1 MNFPVGY
8 HDFHKDTAFNFQL
21 NRFYSF
27 GCLSYD
33 TVAEIG
39 KEVRDFESW
48 SKSFLGRVES
58 FHNSGDLVASATCLR
73 AAIFFMLDD
82 EADANKQ
89 LHKSQLYEQCM
100 NEYQAAYKDAGLTY
114 VRVPFK
120 AGYFPVIY
128 KCHTE
133 GSKGDI
139 VIHGGYDSFIQEL
152 IPLIQ
157 CIYSNGYN
165 VYMFEGFGQG
175 EVLSRCEMKMKPEWE
190 ICTKVILDYF
200 QLNEVTLI
208 GISLGGYLAARAAAY
223 EDRIKRVV
231 LYDLIYDFYGALLE
245 KTPEELKKLI
255 NNLMEVPDSPKWK
268 SIEELMKANPFSLW
282 LFQQGRHVFG
292 NITTLYDYYKCI
304 KNYNIIALS
313 PLIRQ
318 DVLILAGAED
328 IYTVYFEKQM
338 KALTNAKS
346 VSGRIFTKEENA
358 SHHCQ
363 VGNVQLALDYILV
376 WVDSKLTY

>member
-1 MNFPVGY
+1 MNFPVGF

-27 GCLSYD
+27 GCLGYD
-33 TVAEIG
+33 VVAEIG
-39 KEVRDFESW
+39 KELTNFESW
-48 SKSFLGRVES
+48 SKAFLSRTQS
-58 FHNSGDLVASATCLR
+58 FHNNGDLIASATCLR
-73 AAIFFMLDD
+73 AAMFFALEKEGDV
-82 EADANKQ
+82 NKQ
-89 LHKSQLYEQCM
+89 LQKSQIYEQCM
-100 NEYQAAYKDAGLTY
+100 NEYQAAYQDAGLTY
-114 VRVPFK
+114 CHVPFE

-128 KCHTE
+128 KCHDN

-139 VIHGGYDSFIQEL
+139 VIHGGYDSFIQEF
-152 IPLIQ
+152 IPLMQ
-157 CIYSNGYN
+157 YMYASGYN

-175 EVLSRCEMKMKPEWE
+175 EVLNRCEMKMKPEWE
-190 ICTKVILDYF
+190 ICTKIILDRF

-223 EDRIKRVV
+223 EERIKRVV
-231 LYDLIYDFYGALLE
+231 LYDLIYDFYGAVLD
-245 KTPEELKKLI
+245 KVPDELKNLI

-268 SIEELMKANPFSLW
+268 SIEELMKANMFSLW
-282 LFQQGRHVFG
+282 LFQQGSHVFG

-304 KNYNIIALS
+304 MNYNTKALS
-313 PLIRQ
+313 PLIGQ

-338 KALTNAKS
+338 KDLTNAKS
-346 VSGRIFTKEENA
+346 VTGRIFTKEENA

-363 VGNVQLALDYILV
+363 VGNVQLALDYILS
-376 WVDSKLTY
+376 WIDSKL

>member
-1 MNFPVGY
+1 MKFPIGY
-8 HDFHKDTAFNFQL
+8 HDFHKDTVINFQL

-39 KEVRDFESW
+39 KESIDFESW
-48 SKSFLGRVES
+48 SKSFLGRAES
-58 FHNSGDLVASATCLR
+58 FHKNGDLVASATCLR
-73 AAIFFMLDD
+73 AAMFFMFD
-82 EADANKQ
+82 EEAEANTQ
-89 LHKSQLYEQCM
+89 LQQRYEQCM
-100 NEYQAAYKDAGLTY
+100 NEYQEAYKDARLTY
-114 VRVPFK
+114 VRVPFE

-128 KCHTE
+128 KCHAD

-139 VIHGGYDSFIQEL
+139 VIHGGYDSFLQEF
-152 IPLIQ
+152 IPLMKY
-157 CIYSNGYN
+157 IYSCGYN

-175 EVLSRCEMKMKPEWE
+175 EVLNRCGMKMKPEWE
-190 ICTKVILDYF
+190 VCTKIILDYF

-223 EDRIKRVV
+223 EERIRRVV

-245 KTPEELKKLI
+245 KMPDDLKKLI
-255 NNLMEVPDSPKWK
+255 NSLMKVPDSPKWK

-282 LFQQGRHVFG
+282 LFQQGRHVLG

-304 KNYNIIALS
+304 MNYNTIALS

-318 DVLILAGAED
+318 DVLILAGEED
-328 IYTVYFEKQM
+328 IYTIYFEKQM
-338 KALTNAKS
+338 KALTNARS
-346 VSGRIFTKEENA
+346 VRGRVFSKEENA

-363 VGNVQLALDYILV
+363 VGNVQLVLDYILA
-376 WVDSKLTY
+376 WVDSKL

>member
-1 MNFPVGY
+1 MNFPVGF
-8 HDFHKDTAFNFQL
+8 HDFHKDTVFNFQL

-33 TVAEIG
+33 TVSEIG
-39 KEVRDFESW
+39 RELTDFENWHKLFFS
-48 SKSFLGRVES
+48 RAES
-58 FHNSGDLVASATCLR
+58 FHNNGDLVASATCLR
-73 AAIFFMLDD
+73 AALFFMLDD
-82 EADANKQ
+82 EDDVNKQ
-89 LHKSQLYEQCM
+89 LQKSQIYEQCM

-114 VRVPFK
+114 VRVPFES
-120 AGYFPVIY
+120 GYFPVIY

-133 GSKGDI
+133 ESKGDI
-139 VIHGGYDSFIQEL
+139 VIHGGYDSFIQEFV
-152 IPLIQ
+152 PLLQ
-157 CIYSNGYN
+157 YIYSQGFN

-223 EDRIKRVV
+223 ENRIKRVV
-231 LYDLIYDFYGALLE
+231 LYDLIYDFYGAVLD
-245 KTPEELKKLI
+245 KAPEELQKLI
-255 NNLMEVPDSPKWK
+255 SNLLEVPDSPKWK
-268 SIEELMKANPFSLW
+268 SIEEIMKVNLFSLW

-292 NITTLYDYYKCI
+292 NITTLYDYFKCI
-304 KNYNIIALS
+304 KNYNTITLS
-313 PLIRQ
+313 PLIHQ

-328 IYTVYFEKQM
+328 IYTVYFEKQL

-363 VGNVQLALDYILV
+363 VGNVQLALDYILA
-376 WVDSKLTY
+376 WIDLKL

>member
-1 MNFPVGY
+1 MSFPVGF
-8 HDFHKDTAFNFQL
+8 HDFHQDVAFNFQL

-33 TVAEIG
+33 TIAKIG
-39 KEVRDFESW
+39 RELTDFESW
-48 SKSFLGRVES
+48 SKSFLSRAEL

-73 AAIFFMLDD
+73 AALFFMLDD
-82 EADANKQ
+82 KADASKQ
-89 LHKSQLYEQCM
+89 IQKSQLYEQCM

-114 VRVPFK
+114 VYVPFE

-128 KCHTE
+128 KCHTS

-139 VIHGGYDSFIQEL
+139 VIHGGYDSFIQEF
-152 IPLIQ
+152 IPLMQ
-157 CIYSNGYN
+157 YIYSNGYN

-175 EVLSRCEMKMKPEWE
+175 EVLSRCQMEMKPEWE

-231 LYDLIYDFYGALLE
+231 LYDLIYDFYGAVLV
-245 KTPEELKKLI
+245 KAPDELKKLI
-255 NNLMEVPDSPKWK
+255 NNLMETPDSPEWK
-268 SIEELMKANPFSLW
+268 SIEDLMKANPFSLW

-304 KNYNIIALS
+304 MNYNTIVFS

-346 VSGRIFTKEENA
+346 VSGRIFTKEESA

-363 VGNVQLALDYILV
+363 VGNVQLALDYILN
-376 WVDSKLTY
+376 WVDSKL

>member
-1 MNFPVGY
+1 MKFPIGY
-8 HDFHKDTAFNFQL
+8 HDFHKDTVINFQL

-39 KEVRDFESW
+39 KESIDFESW
-48 SKSFLGRVES
+48 SKSFLGRAES
-58 FHNSGDLVASATCLR
+58 FHKNGDLVASATCLR
-73 AAIFFMLDD
+73 AAMFFMFD
-82 EADANKQ
+82 EEAEANTQ
-89 LHKSQLYEQCM
+89 LQQRYEQCM
-100 NEYQAAYKDAGLTY
+100 NEYQKAYKDARLTY
-114 VRVPFK
+114 VRVPFE

-128 KCHTE
+128 KCHAD

-139 VIHGGYDSFIQEL
+139 VIHGGYDSFLQEF
-152 IPLIQ
+152 IPLMKY
-157 CIYSNGYN
+157 IYSCGYN

-175 EVLSRCEMKMKPEWE
+175 EVLNRCGMKMKPEWE
-190 ICTKVILDYF
+190 VCTKIILDYF

-223 EDRIKRVV
+223 EERIKRVV

-245 KTPEELKKLI
+245 KMPDDLKKLI
-255 NNLMEVPDSPKWK
+255 NSLMKVPDSPKWK

-282 LFQQGRHVFG
+282 LFQQGRHVLG

-304 KNYNIIALS
+304 MNYNTIALS
-313 PLIRQ
+313 PLIQQ
-318 DVLILAGAED
+318 DVLILAGEED
-328 IYTVYFEKQM
+328 IYTIYFEKQM
-338 KALTNAKS
+338 KALTNARS
-346 VSGRIFTKEENA
+346 VRGRVFSKEENA

-363 VGNVQLALDYILV
+363 VGNVQLVLDYILA
-376 WVDSKLTY
+376 WVDSKL

>member
-1 MNFPVGY
+1 MKFPIGY
-8 HDFHKDTAFNFQL
+8 HDFHKDTVINFQL

-39 KEVRDFESW
+39 KESIDFESW
-48 SKSFLGRVES
+48 SKSFLGRAES
-58 FHNSGDLVASATCLR
+58 FHKNGDLVASATCLR
-73 AAIFFMLDD
+73 AAMFFMFD
-82 EADANKQ
+82 EEAEANTQ
-89 LHKSQLYEQCM
+89 LQKRYEQCM
-100 NEYQAAYKDAGLTY
+100 NEYQEAYKDARLTY
-114 VRVPFK
+114 VRVPFE

-128 KCHTE
+128 KCHAD

-139 VIHGGYDSFIQEL
+139 VIHGGYDSFLQEF
-152 IPLIQ
+152 IPLMKY
-157 CIYSNGYN
+157 IYSCGYN

-175 EVLSRCEMKMKPEWE
+175 EVLNRCGMKMKPEWE
-190 ICTKVILDYF
+190 VCTKIILDYF

-223 EDRIKRVV
+223 EERIKRVV

-245 KTPEELKKLI
+245 KMPDDLKKLI
-255 NNLMEVPDSPKWK
+255 NSLMKVPDSPKWK

-282 LFQQGRHVFG
+282 LFQQGRHVLG

-304 KNYNIIALS
+304 MNYNTIALS

-318 DVLILAGAED
+318 DVLILAGEED
-328 IYTVYFEKQM
+328 IYTIYFEKQI
-338 KALTNAKS
+338 KALTNARS
-346 VSGRIFTKEENA
+346 VRGRVFSKEENA

-363 VGNVQLALDYILV
+363 VGNVQLVLDYILA
-376 WVDSKLTY
+376 WVDSKL

>member
-8 HDFHKDTAFNFQL
+8 HDFHKDTVINFQL

-39 KEVRDFESW
+39 KESTDFESW
-48 SKSFLGRVES
+48 SKSFLGRAES
-58 FHNSGDLVASATCLR
+58 FHKNGDLVASGTCLR
-73 AAIFFMLDD
+73 AAMFFMFDD
-82 EADANKQ
+82 EGEANTQ
-89 LHKSQLYEQCM
+89 LQQIYEQCM
-100 NEYQAAYKDAGLTY
+100 NEYQEAYKDARLIYT
-114 VRVPFK
+114 RVPFET
-120 AGYFPVIY
+120 GYFPVIY
-128 KCHTE
+128 KCHVD

-139 VIHGGYDSFIQEL
+139 VIHGGYDSFLQEF
-152 IPLIQ
+152 IPLMKY
-157 CIYSNGYN
+157 IYSSGYN

-175 EVLSRCEMKMKPEWE
+175 EVLNRCEMKMKPEWE
-190 ICTKVILDYF
+190 ICTKIILDYF
-200 QLNEVTLI
+200 QLEEVTLI
-208 GISLGGYLAARAAAY
+208 GISLGGYLAARAASY

-231 LYDLIYDFYGALLE
+231 LYDLIYDFYGALLN
-245 KTPEELKKLI
+245 KVPDDLKKLI
-255 NNLMEVPDSPKWK
+255 NGLMKVPDSPKWK
-268 SIEELMKANPFSLW
+268 SLEELMRANPFSLW

-304 KNYNIIALS
+304 MNYNTIALS

-318 DVLILAGAED
+318 DVLVLAGEED

-338 KALTNAKS
+338 KALTNARS
-346 VSGRIFTKEENA
+346 VSGRIFNKEENA

-363 VGNVQLALDYILV
+363 VGNVQLVLDYILA
-376 WVDSKLTY
+376 WVDSKL